1 MKEKA
6 RILIIDDE
14 DSIRFGF
21 GAFLKSKGYA
31 FLEAENGARG
41 LMVARSQAPDLV
53 ILDMKL
59 PDSDGLDLLHE
70 LKKENEF
77 LVVIMITAFGTI
89 EKAVQALKLGAENF
103 LTKPFD
109 PESLLILIEHSL
121 KIHNLRKQEVL
132 STLSQKDA
140 AEDHFTG
147 QSPKM
152 LKFYELAQ
160 IVSQDPVTVLI
171 QGETGT
177 GKGKWAQWI
186 HRYGERSAMPFVE
199 VNCAGLSK
207 ELLES
212 ELFGYEKGAFTG
224 AVGSKTGLL
233 EIASDGTLFLDEIS
247 EMEPAVQAKV
257 LKVLDDK
264 KFRRLGSVQE
274 RHADVRLIAATNRN
288 LKDSVKE
295 GKFREDLF
303 YRLNVMTLEIPPLRE
318 RPQEIAPLAEFLLHQ
333 MARKKAGR
341 HPRLTD
347 DAKEALE
354 AYEWPGN
361 IRELRNVLERAF
373 LLCQNDIVTPDLFP
387 MQKKSA
393 LEYPQP
399 TGATLPLREVEIR
412 YIRQI
417 LASVNNNYRKAAEI
431 LGINR
436 NTIYNRLREEE

>member
-1 MKEKA
+1 L
-6 RILIIDDE
+6 R
-14 DSIRFGF
+14 
-21 GAFLKSKGYA
+21 
-31 FLEAENGARG
+31 
-41 LMVARSQAPDLV
+41 
-53 ILDMKL
+53 
-59 PDSDGLDLLHE
+59 
-70 LKKENEF
+70 
-77 LVVIMITAFGTI
+77 
-89 EKAVQALKLGAENF
+89 
-103 LTKPFD
+103 
-109 PESLLILIEHSL
+109 
-121 KIHNLRKQEVL
+121 IHNLRKQEVL
-132 STLSQKDA
+132 SALTQKDA

-152 LKFYELAQ
+152 MKFYELAQ
-160 IVSQDPVTVLI
+160 IVSKDPVTVLI

-177 GKGKWAQWI
+177 GKGRWAQWI

-257 LKVLDDK
+257 LNVLEGK

-318 RPQEIAPLAEFLLHQ
+318 RPQEIVPLAEFLLHQ